1 MFPVILLLFIVVPL
15 IEILVLI
22 QVGQVIGGLNTILL
36 LIVTAV
42 VGASLVRSQGLRAWS
57 QAQQRMAMGEMP
69 GQQLAEGMII
79 FMAGVMF
86 VTPGFVTDIVAVVFL
101 LPGFRQAFARKVMQR
116 MQMHTMHGGV
126 HMHGSFRAGP
136 RGPGSDPR
144 GPSNESQGGRT
155 FEGEYKAEDADQER
169 IQRDDRDDK

>member
-1 MFPVILLLFIVVPL
+1 MFPVILFLFIVVPL
-15 IEILVLI
+15 VEIFVLI

-42 VGASLVRSQGLRAWS
+42 VGASLVKSQGLRAWS

-86 VTPGFVTDIVAVVFL
+86 VTPGFLTDIVALVFL
-101 LPGFRQAFARKVMQR
+101 LPGFRQAFARKLMQR
-116 MQMHTMHGGV
+116 MQVHTVQGH
-126 HMHGSFRAGP
+126 HSMHGSFRSGP
-136 RGPGSDPR
+136 RGPGEEPR
-144 GPSNESQGGRT
+144 GGRT
-155 FEGEYKAEDADQER
+155 FEGEYKDEENER
-169 IQRDDRDDK
+169 DRIDRDDRQDK

>member
-42 VGASLVRSQGLRAWS
+42 VGASLVKSQGMRAWS
-57 QAQQRMAMGEMP
+57 QAQRRMAMGEMP

-101 LPGFRQAFARKVMQR
+101 LPGFRQTFARKLMQR
-116 MQMHTMHGGV
+116 MQMQTMHGGM
-126 HMHGSFRAGP
+126 HMHGSFRTGP
-136 RGPGSDPR
+136 RGPGNDPR
-144 GPSNESQGGRT
+144 GPHNEAHGGRT
-155 FEGEYKAEDADQER
+155 FEGEYQEQETDQER
-169 IQRDDRDDK
+169 LRRDDHEEK